1 MNTPSRIRPIINIAK
16 YTFADEVRQRSFVV
30 MFVICVISIFLTR
43 GCYQGNYMVN
53 GQALDAGAVVGAVSK
68 VTFHVIAVAV
78 MLLAALLSM
87 RVFRRDRDD
96 GMQSS
101 ILSKPIT
108 RRQYVMGKILGLWAL
123 STLFMFILHAVLF
136 VIVSVT
142 LKEVVPGYLAA
153 SLLCS
158 FNLLFVVVAVL
169 LLSLFDAGHS
179 RFSLCD
185 GHRCRR
191 PGNRRALCV
200 EQQPDGDCDD
210 AAIGR
215 PRAVERV
222 MGESCSTMYGRSFQG
237 RSILRPRSSAA
248 TGFHG
253 FGSIYPLI
261 NVLLYCLILGVL
273 LFRRFGN
280 EDIL

>member
-1 MNTPSRIRPIINIAK
+1 MNAPSRIRPIINIAK

-68 VTFHVIAVAV
+68 ATFHVITVAV

-108 RRQYVMGKILGLWAL
+108 RWQYVMGKILGLWAL
-123 STLFMFILHAVLF
+123 STLFMFILHAALC

-153 SLLCS
+153 SLLAS
-158 FNLLFVVVAVL
+158 FTLLFVVVAVL
-169 LLSLFDAGHS
+169 LLSLFVPDIVA
-179 RFSLCD
+179 F
-185 GHRCRR
+185 
-191 PGNRRALCV
+191 LCV
-200 EQQPDGDCDD
+200 MGIGVVDLATEALYALSSSRMATAMMPPSDALAQSSVSWVKVLHYGWPKLSGAQHFASAFIGGD
-210 AAIGR
+210 
-215 PRAVERV
+215 
-222 MGESCSTMYGRSFQG
+222 
-237 RSILRPRSSAA
+237 
-248 TGFHG
+248 GFHG
-253 FGSIYPLI
+253 SAYPVVNLF
-261 NVLLYCLILGVL
+261 LYCLILGVL